1 MPNLNKAFEK
11 EPKLKAMVTNPD
23 GHIYSLPKKLPMRPI
38 VGNQLF
44 INKKWLD
51 NLGLKMPET
60 YDDLVNVLHAFK
72 DKDANGNGDVNDE
85 IPFGSGN
92 FDPTFSYI
100 LPFNN
105 RLGGDNT
112 YEMSVKDG
120 KPVYLRTEDS
130 YKQGIA
136 AMHEAYKKG
145 LIDPELFTGEHTS
158 MSVAKR
164 MDKGVARVGVSSG
177 WTADAT
183 FGQHANEYAPLP
195 ALKGPDG
202 KQYVVS
208 DPDHLNYGRNEI
220 LITNKCKDP
229 AKLLKWL
236 DKFYTDDASIQNFYG
251 SFGIATRKTATNT
264 RFWLQKMVN
273 QPMNGLG
280 SIRFVTLDQNMCQ
293 MISIAMSTSTKR
305 KVMGSRLKMDKELK
319 QYALPA
325 YPNVIYSQEELNKLS
340 NIYVDINSYVTQ
352 QASKWVVEGGIEKEW
367 DDYKATLKKMGID
380 DFMKIQQDAYDRY
393 QKEVK

>member
-1 MPNLNKAFEK
+1 
-11 EPKLKAMVTNPD
+11 
-23 GHIYSLPKKLPMRPI
+23 
-38 VGNQLF
+38 
-44 INKKWLD
+44 
-51 NLGLKMPET
+51 MPET
-60 YDDLVNVLHAFK
+60 YDELVTVLQAFK

-85 IPFGSGN
+85 IPVCSGN

-120 KPVYLRTEDS
+120 KPVYLRTEES

-145 LIDPELFTGEHTS
+145 LIDPELFTEDTS

-183 FGQHANEYAPLP
+183 FGQHASEYAPLP

-251 SFGIATRKTATNT
+251 SFGIATEKDGDKYKVLAPKDGKSADEWAWINSLRDFGPKYVSDDINSHVDIDQT
-264 RFWLQKMVN
+264 QGD
-273 QPMNGLG
+273 GL
-280 SIRFVTLDQNMCQ
+280 
-293 MISIAMSTSTKR
+293 K
-305 KVMGSRLKMDKELK
+305 LKMDKELK

-340 NIYVDINSYVTQ
+340 SIYVDINSYVTQ
-352 QASKWVVEGGIEKEW
+352 QASKWVVEGGVEKDW